1 MIDILHNKIN
11 DIVPIN
17 GLEYDNSSHTCIIHY
32 TDPNIILTNEQQTLI
47 NNLLSSWPLTQEKL
61 IKTEILNTNLQLK
74 LNDGWITPYGWKL
87 GLTNED
93 ILLLNGNF
101 MLAKE
106 ASSLGLTNNI
116 FVIDKENIPHELN
129 LENLTILM
137 IQYGQARALI
147 SAQYNNLLTLINN
160 SNNLEELNNI
170 ELTL

>member
-17 GLEYDNSSHTCIIHY
+17 GLEYDNTDHTCIIHY
-32 TDPNIILTNEQQTLI
+32 TDPNIILTDEQQTLI

>member
-11 DIVPIN
+11 DIIPIN
-17 GLEYDNSSHTCIIHY
+17 GLEYDNSSQTCIIHY